1 MKKWSLKVKVGAYA
15 TLLTVVCLGATAA
28 VILAWIHYRMLRDV
42 DESLRENAGEIVQ
55 NIRNF
60 RGVPVDPRRPLSA
73 KFIPAALRD
82 RFLVVMGPEG
92 QILYR
97 SPNLGEDE
105 LVAGDAELRTTEL
118 LGMPCRVGRFDHPPY
133 QVLIATD
140 LVAVE
145 AAQRELRT
153 GFLVALPVVGL
164 LVFVG
169 GIWLGRRAVAPVA
182 GLTAAAEKISA
193 DRPEERLPM
202 PPAKDEIARLT
213 AVVNRSFDRLQQ
225 SYEAARRF
233 SADASHQL
241 KTPVAVLRIG
251 LEELRRNGSLGEE
264 DRLEVEQLMQQTRRL
279 NALIGDLLLLAQVD
293 AGRLQ
298 LDAVE
303 TDLAP
308 VIDAALDDL
317 GVLAEVRGIELEARL
332 PDFLVAKA
340 DPRRVALVLQ
350 NLVENAVKYTPE
362 GGRIQLATQCGDG
375 RVRVRVGNSGPG
387 IPGDEQDRIFE
398 RFRRGSSVGEKVRGQ
413 GLGLNIARELARAH
427 GGELRLLQSS
437 DGWTE
442 FELELPAGAAIAD

>member
-15 TLLTVVCLGATAA
+15 ALLTMLCLGATAA
-28 VILAWIHYRMLRDV
+28 VILWWIHFRMLRDV
-42 DESLRENAGEIVQ
+42 DDSLRSNAEEVVQ
-55 NIRNF
+55 NLRNY

-73 KFIPAALRD
+73 KFIPATLHEH
-82 RFLVVMGPEG
+82 FLVVMGPEG

-97 SPNLGEDE
+97 SPNLGEEE
-105 LVAGDAELRTTEL
+105 LVAGEAELRTAKM
-118 LGMPCRVGRFDHPPY
+118 LGEPCRVGDFDHSPY
-133 QVLIATD
+133 RVLIATD
-140 LVAVE
+140 LLAME
-145 AAQRELRT
+145 AAQKELRS
-153 GFLVALPVVGL
+153 GFLMALPVVGL
-164 LVFVG
+164 LVFIG

-182 GLTAAAEKISA
+182 DLTAAAERISA

-202 PPAKDEIARLT
+202 PAAKDEIARLT
-213 AVVNRSFDRLQQ
+213 AVVNESFDRLQQ

-251 LEELRRNGSLGEE
+251 LEELRRDGSLSEK
-264 DRLEVEQLMQQTRRL
+264 DRQEVEQLMQQTRRL

-298 LDAVE
+298 LATVE

-308 VIDAALDDL
+308 VIEGALDDL
-317 GVLAEVRGIELEARL
+317 GVLAEVRGIELEAQVPGSL
-332 PDFLVAKA
+332 AAKA

-362 GGRIQLATQCGDG
+362 GGRIRLATECGDD

-387 IPGDEQDRIFE
+387 IPQEEQGKIFE
-398 RFRRGSSVGEKVRGQ
+398 RFRRGSSVGENVRGQ

-427 GGELRLLQSS
+427 GGDLRLLQSGG
-437 DGWTE
+437 GWTE
-442 FELELPAGAAIAD
+442 FELELPG